1 MSVLSVFIRVHPW
14 PLLPFL
20 APNPRISTNNVDTV
34 CPSNSQEH
42 CNR

>member
-1 MSVLSVFIRVHPW
+1 MILFAFMRVHSR

-20 APNPRISTNNVDTV
+20 VPNPRISANNIVTV

-42 CNR
+42 CNQ